1 MTAIPNEASKAAL
14 TDTLDYLMI
23 VSRAQL
29 QPAEARAGLR
39 DVQARH
45 PGTSMELIWEQQ
57 AFDRSLH
64 YDVLIRPAGG
74 GSTVSLSYCAD
85 RGLPWPLRG
94 VQRWSD
100 RDLLRVNGTVLTVP
114 DAMARLDSIWAD
126 ASVVHQ
132 VIDGCLLSAE
142 VTREPER
149 ITDEELQ
156 AGMDAFRR
164 THRLCLARDTE
175 AWLQRR
181 GMTHRQL
188 EDLVADQ
195 IIIARIRDR
204 VTAGQV
210 ERYFERHREGFDTA
224 QVAAIE
230 YATEPEARRA
240 HQHLGSGEVD
250 FLRAAQARFQDDPV
264 ERPLFRTIRRRDA
277 IDQQA
282 AVFAAASGDVVGPA
296 RVGERYALY
305 RVLAI
310 VPACLDD
317 HVRAVIQRAL
327 FDEWLADRR
336 RTATIEWN
344 WGTVE
349 QTG

>member
-1 MTAIPNEASKAAL
+1 MTAAPKAAL

-23 VSRAQL
+23 VSREQL
-29 QPAEARAGLR
+29 QPAAARARLL

-100 RDLLRVNGTVLTVP
+100 RDLVRVNGTVLTVP
-114 DAMARLDSIWAD
+114 DAMARLESIWAD

-132 VIDGCLLSAE
+132 LIDGCLLRAE
-142 VTREPER
+142 VDREPER

-175 AWLQRR
+175 DWLQRR
-181 GMTHRQL
+181 GMTQLQL

-195 IIIARIRDR
+195 ITIARIRDR
-204 VTAGQV
+204 VAAGRV
-210 ERYFERHREGFDTA
+210 ESYFERHREGFDTA
-224 QVAAIE
+224 QVAAID
-230 YATEPEARRA
+230 YATESDARRA
-240 HQHLGSGEVD
+240 YRHIGSGEAD
-250 FLRAAQARFQDDPV
+250 FFRAARARFESDPA
-264 ERPLFRTIRRRDA
+264 ERPLFRAIRRRDA
-277 IDQQA
+277 IDQQTIVFGA
-282 AVFAAASGDVVGPA
+282 APGDLVGPA
-296 RVGERYALY
+296 RVADDYVLY
-305 RVLAI
+305 RVLSI
-310 VPACLDD
+310 VPARLDD
-317 HVRAVIQRAL
+317 DVRAVIKRAL
-327 FDEWLADRR
+327 FDEWLADKR

-344 WGTVE
+344 WGTAE